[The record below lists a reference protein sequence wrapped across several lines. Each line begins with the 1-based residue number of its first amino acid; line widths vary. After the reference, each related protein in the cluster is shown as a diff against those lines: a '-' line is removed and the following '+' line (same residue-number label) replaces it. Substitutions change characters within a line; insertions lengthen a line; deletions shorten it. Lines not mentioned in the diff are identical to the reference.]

1 MSDYVSRVS
10 ADLQQRYAGQ
20 PEYLQAVL
28 TWLEMIAPALEDNPI
43 YERVDL
49 LTRMV
54 EPDRMLTFTVPWMDD
69 QGMAHTN
76 HGYRVQFNSAIGPYK
91 GGLRFHP
98 SVNPSIVKFLGFEQT
113 YKNALTGLPIGGAA
127 GGADFDPRGKSSR
140 EIMRFCQSFMTALY
154 RLIGADTDIPAGDIG
169 VGSREIGYL
178 YGQYKRLT
186 GKAESSALTGKGL
199 TYGGSVIRQEAAG
212 FGTVYFLAR
221 MLEHQG
227 ETLEGKRLAVSGF
240 GNMSWGVCRKS
251 AELGGK
257 VVTLSGPDGYVYD
270 PDGVCTQEKFDF
282 MLSMRAGGADKVE
295 PYADHFGVEFFP
307 GKRPWEVPVDIVIP
321 CATQNELDVEDAV
334 MIVANNV
341 RYYVEAANMPATA
354 EALRLLR
361 LSPKILTAGS
371 KASGSGG
378 VVVSALEMVQNSLR
392 YSWTRQEVDSRL
404 KQIMGGIYDAS
415 AAAAEEYGLGYDLI
429 ACDHAYV
436 SRGTLLAGHARAEDD
451 AYIRGAVLT
460 DHARAS
466 GFAVIVYNQ
475 DTGGVPMLSGQSAVY
490 GRVSGDVRLTDT
502 ALVISGEEI
511 QNDTLDTLVI
521 SGQGRSVI
529 RDDSRD
535 ELVPQTGQPEP
546 SKAKIKERQ
555 VER

>member
-1 MSDYVSRVS
+1 MDYVERVLEELK
-10 ADLQQRYAGQ
+10 AKNPGEPEFHQAATEILNGLRPIIAKH
-20 PEYLQAVL
+20 PEYEKAAL
-28 TWLEMIAPALEDNPI
+28 LERFVEP
-43 YERVDL
+43 ERVVMF
-49 LTRMV
+49 R
-54 EPDRMLTFTVPWMDD
+54 VPWVDD
-69 QGMAHTN
+69 AGKAHVN
-76 HGYRVQFNSAIGPYK
+76 KGYRVQFNSAIGPYK

-98 SVNPSIVKFLGFEQT
+98 TVNLSVIKFLGMEQIL
-113 YKNALTGLPIGGAA
+113 KNSLTGLPIGGGK
-127 GGADFDPRGKSSR
+127 GGSDFDPKGKSDN

-295 PYADHFGVEFFP
+295 PYADRFGVEFFP

-429 ACDHAYV
+429 AGNDIAAFKKI
-436 SRGTLLAGHARAEDD
+436 S
-451 AYIRGAVLT
+451 
-460 DHARAS
+460 
-466 GFAVIVYNQ
+466 
-475 DTGGVPMLSGQSAVY
+475 
-490 GRVSGDVRLTDT
+490 T
-502 ALVISGEEI
+502 AMIA
-511 QNDTLDTLVI
+511 
-521 SGQGRSVI
+521 QG
-529 RDDSRD
+529 
-535 ELVPQTGQPEP
+535 L
-546 SKAKIKERQ
+546 
-555 VER
+555 

>member
-1 MSDYVSRVS
+1 M
-10 ADLQQRYAGQ
+10 
-20 PEYLQAVL
+20 
-28 TWLEMIAPALEDNPI
+28 
-43 YERVDL
+43 
-49 LTRMV
+49 
-54 EPDRMLTFTVPWMDD
+54 
-69 QGMAHTN
+69 
-76 HGYRVQFNSAIGPYK
+76 
-91 GGLRFHP
+91 
-98 SVNPSIVKFLGFEQT
+98 
-113 YKNALTGLPIGGAA
+113 
-127 GGADFDPRGKSSR
+127 
-140 EIMRFCQSFMTALY
+140 
-154 RLIGADTDIPAGDIG
+154 
-169 VGSREIGYL
+169 GSREIGYL

-295 PYADHFGVEFFP
+295 PYADCFGVEFFP

-429 ACDHAYV
+429 AGNDIAAFKKI
-436 SRGTLLAGHARAEDD
+436 S
-451 AYIRGAVLT
+451 
-460 DHARAS
+460 
-466 GFAVIVYNQ
+466 
-475 DTGGVPMLSGQSAVY
+475 
-490 GRVSGDVRLTDT
+490 T
-502 ALVISGEEI
+502 AMIA
-511 QNDTLDTLVI
+511 
-521 SGQGRSVI
+521 QG
-529 RDDSRD
+529 
-535 ELVPQTGQPEP
+535 L
-546 SKAKIKERQ
+546 
-555 VER
+555 

>member
-1 MSDYVSRVS
+1 MLHNPNLKKVYDDCAARNV
-10 ADLQQRYAGQ
+10 GQ
-20 PEYLQAVL
+20 PEFLQAIREVL
-28 TWLEMIAPALEDNPI
+28 ESLEPLLQRHPEYLRDSLLE
-43 YERVDL
+43 RL
-49 LTRMV
+49 V
-54 EPDRMLTFTVPWMDD
+54 EPERFIQFRVCWTDD
-69 QGMAHTN
+69 AGN
-76 HGYRVQFNSAIGPYK
+76 VRVNRGYRVQFNSAIGPYK

-98 SVNPSIVKFLGFEQT
+98 TVNASIMKFLGFEQT
-113 YKNALTGLPIGGAA
+113 FKNSLTGLPMGGAK
-127 GGADFDPRGKSSR
+127 GGSDFDPKGKSDR

-295 PYADHFGVEFFP
+295 PYADRFGVEFFP

-429 ACDHAYV
+429 AGNDIAAFKKI
-436 SRGTLLAGHARAEDD
+436 S
-451 AYIRGAVLT
+451 
-460 DHARAS
+460 
-466 GFAVIVYNQ
+466 
-475 DTGGVPMLSGQSAVY
+475 
-490 GRVSGDVRLTDT
+490 T
-502 ALVISGEEI
+502 AMIA
-511 QNDTLDTLVI
+511 
-521 SGQGRSVI
+521 QG
-529 RDDSRD
+529 
-535 ELVPQTGQPEP
+535 L
-546 SKAKIKERQ
+546 
-555 VER
+555 

>member
-1 MSDYVSRVS
+1 
-10 ADLQQRYAGQ
+10 
-20 PEYLQAVL
+20 
-28 TWLEMIAPALEDNPI
+28 
-43 YERVDL
+43 
-49 LTRMV
+49 
-54 EPDRMLTFTVPWMDD
+54 
-69 QGMAHTN
+69 
-76 HGYRVQFNSAIGPYK
+76 
-91 GGLRFHP
+91 
-98 SVNPSIVKFLGFEQT
+98 
-113 YKNALTGLPIGGAA
+113 
-127 GGADFDPRGKSSR
+127 
-140 EIMRFCQSFMTALY
+140 
-154 RLIGADTDIPAGDIG
+154 
-169 VGSREIGYL
+169 
-178 YGQYKRLT
+178 
-186 GKAESSALTGKGL
+186 
-199 TYGGSVIRQEAAG
+199 
-212 FGTVYFLAR
+212 

-429 ACDHAYV
+429 AGNDIAAFKKI
-436 SRGTLLAGHARAEDD
+436 S
-451 AYIRGAVLT
+451 
-460 DHARAS
+460 
-466 GFAVIVYNQ
+466 
-475 DTGGVPMLSGQSAVY
+475 
-490 GRVSGDVRLTDT
+490 T
-502 ALVISGEEI
+502 AMIA
-511 QNDTLDTLVI
+511 
-521 SGQGRSVI
+521 QG
-529 RDDSRD
+529 
-535 ELVPQTGQPEP
+535 L
-546 SKAKIKERQ
+546 
-555 VER
+555 